1 MSALDIQVGG
11 SHYKKNAIQPI
22 QYTTAN
28 CMGPSEMNIIKY
40 VTRYKDKNGVEDL
53 RKVRH
58 YIDLHAE
65 TVASEPALFREL
77 RAMMATKDLFPI
89 KPDEYCVANGLRGT
103 VGTII
108 TLVTYWRHDDCD
120 PCVVDTVRRL
130 VEELIDMER
139 DNELQDHD
147 REQTQDR
154 R

>member
-1 MSALDIQVGG
+1 MNALDIQVGG
-11 SHYKKNAIQPI
+11 DHYKKNAIQPI

-40 VTRYKDKNGVEDL
+40 LTRYKDKNGVEDL

-58 YIDLHAE
+58 YIDLHLE
-65 TVASEPALFREL
+65 TVSSEPAMFREL
-77 RAMMATKDLFPI
+77 RAMMATNDLFPI
-89 KPDEYCVANGLRGT
+89 KPDEYIKANNLRGK
-103 VGTII
+103 VRHVI

-120 PCVVDTVRRL
+120 PVVIDTVKRL
-130 VEELIDMER
+130 VEELIEMELG
-139 DNELQDHD
+139 NELLDHD